1 MIDQCA
7 YTNDLRDLSPKIK
20 VSYSFLLIILAL
32 VSENVSLHL
41 LILLLNTLILRFI
54 AKIKLKNYFKL
65 LLLPMVFILLG
76 IISVVV
82 NLSTNQL
89 MHPIISYKVYSLY
102 LGITRESIG
111 QGALLL
117 TRSIAAISASYFM
130 LLTTP
135 MIDLIKL
142 LKSLRLPKEIVEI
155 MVLTY
160 KFIFILLDES
170 KKIYEAQVMRNG
182 YKNIKKSYKSIA
194 ILIKMLFI
202 NTFNRYKAMEETLQ
216 VRQFS
221 GEFYL

>member
-1 MIDQCA
+1 MIDEYA
-7 YTNDLRDLSPKIK
+7 YRNALRDLSPKIK
-20 VSYSFLLIILAL
+20 VSYSFLLIFLAL
-32 VSENVSLHL
+32 VSKNIIFHL
-41 LILLLNTLILRFI
+41 MILLLNTFLVGFI
-54 AKIKLKNYFKL
+54 AKIKLKSYFKL
-65 LLLPMVFILLG
+65 LLMPMVFILLG
-76 IISVVV
+76 IMSVVI

-89 MHPIISYKVYSLY
+89 VNPIVSYKVYSLY
-102 LGITRESIG
+102 IGMTRESIV
-111 QGALLL
+111 QGGLLL

-142 LKSLRLPKEIVEI
+142 LKFLRLPKEVIEI

-182 YKNIKKSYKSIA
+182 YRNIKNSYQSIA
-194 ILIKMLFI
+194 ILIKMIVI

-221 GEFYL
+221 GKFY